1 MGFHRG
7 ALETKGSY
15 PAIISCVLTNGAMP
29 HITNTLIQEDMP
41 FITNDG
47 EERYITGVKNGVTVG
62 YKYFAF
68 DGKTKITLTYRGAG
82 EGSIHAYLID
92 RGQILTAESQVPE
105 KASYQ
110 AEAKICPHKTWDTA
124 AFSLDA
130 VGEYALYLTFEGEN
144 SIELKDMAFEN

>member
-1 MGFHRG
+1 M
-7 ALETKGSY
+7 
-15 PAIISCVLTNGAMP
+15 
-29 HITNTLIQEDMP
+29 
-41 FITNDG
+41 
-47 EERYITGVKNGVTVG
+47 TVG

-110 AEAKICPHKTWDTA
+110 AEAKICPQKTWDTA